1 MSHVAELRRARSL
14 TQRELAQ
21 MVGVTEATIRNW
33 ENDRAGI
40 DWFVRVAALC
50 EALECSPGDLVK
62 YVDPVE
68 QKEDK

>member
-1 MSHVAELRRARSL
+1 MGDIPVSNVANLRKARSL
-14 TQRELAQ
+14 TQRELAA

-50 EALECSPGDLVK
+50 EALQCSPADLVR
-62 YVDPVE
+62 YIDLTN
-68 QKEDK
+68 